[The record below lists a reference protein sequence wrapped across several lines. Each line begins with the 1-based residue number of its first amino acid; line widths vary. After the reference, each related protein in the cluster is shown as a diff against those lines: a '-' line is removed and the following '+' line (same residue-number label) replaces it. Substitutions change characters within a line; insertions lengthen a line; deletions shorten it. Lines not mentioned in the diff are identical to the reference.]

1 MISELEP
8 NQAVQPDRGGT
19 VLALGALSLLTGLC
33 GLPLGIVPWVVAS
46 RDLKAMRGGRMDN
59 GGRRTTQAGKV
70 LSIAGVARSIPALL
84 VLGGT
89 VATPKTLTHAHVVET
104 TR

>member
-1 MISELEP
+1 MGDTRGYSDDMQISGDGMAAGE
-8 NQAVQPDRGGT
+8 RT
-19 VLALGALSLLTGLC
+19 SRHAL
-33 GLPLGIVPWVVAS
+33 
-46 RDLKAMRGGRMDN
+46 R
-59 GGRRTTQAGKV
+59 
-70 LSIAGVARSIPALL
+70 ALL